1 MNIAKLSIKRPILI
15 SCIILSMLTFGV
27 ISLNR
32 LGVDLYPE
40 INFPMLSVSTVYA
53 GAAPEEIEKLI
64 TKPLEEELGAIGG
77 IRHIYSTNLEGIS
90 IITIEF
96 NLDTDLQQADQN
108 VRGKINIAKNK
119 LPDDIDE
126 PLVQQLD
133 PSDTP
138 ILRMGLV
145 ADLSQS
151 EIYDIAKEV
160 LKPRLV
166 RIEGVGDVKILG
178 GTRRE
183 IQVELDQNKL
193 NELRLSTS
201 SVVNNMKG
209 SGSNIPVGKR
219 EHGSTETNFRAIG
232 EFTNLAQIEKS
243 LISFSGDLGSG
254 IALKDIAAVKE
265 GNEDVKNIAYLY
277 YPFEKGAK
285 YKKKKGESDTERTTR
300 YCLFLDVQKRSGA
313 NTVKV
318 VDEVNNRL
326 GEVNEMLKNYKG
338 SPKLIT
344 VLDTSH
350 WIRINVEETS
360 RDIILG
366 IFLAIFVVYLFLGNI
381 RSTLI
386 TGIAIPNSLIGAF
399 IIMYAMGFTINM
411 ITLLA
416 LSLTVGLLVDDAIVV
431 RENIF
436 RKLEDGLPPEEA
448 AEKGTREV
456 MLAVIATTLTI
467 MSVFI
472 PIAFLQGIIGRFFKQ
487 FGLTVVFA
495 MAVSLFDALTVAPFL
510 SAYFA
515 GSGEKAKNILVT
527 SFERLQGYL
536 EEKYLVIMNFCLN
549 RPLTIIIT
557 TTLIFISSLGLMAFI
572 KQGFISEGD
581 DGMYTVSIKLPTGT
595 SLQGTQDVVKKI
607 EEKIKTLKDLD
618 YMSVTIGGDQGEPE
632 QGKIDCFLL
641 PVEMRKNNTE
651 WNKQETRKFL
661 ADYKFAKPA
670 VDRIKVS
677 SIDDKPFILAIK
689 GNNLDII
696 EEYSARLL
704 QDVQQIA
711 DLTEVES
718 SSEAGKPEFQIRL
731 NQAKMK
737 ELGVIQGQAGMEL
750 RYNIAGA
757 VVGKLTEEG
766 LEYDIRARLKPDQRD
781 MRYTYTSTK
790 VPNLHNMM
798 VPLTAI
804 ADFNSTTGKSK
815 ISRQDR
821 AYVIAITANLAPDGA
836 VGNAMTYVH
845 KLIKEKY
852 PLPNGVTYS
861 FIGEAESFDELIN
874 GIQVAFI
881 LSIIFIFLV
890 LASLYESFITP
901 FTILLAIPPAMTG
914 AILSLIITGFTLDM
928 MSMIGMIML
937 MGLVTK
943 NSILL
948 VDFALEGVRAGV
960 DRKQAIMNAG
970 LKRLRPILMTT
981 FAMMAGMLPLAM
993 GLGEGA
999 QIKQSMGVAIL
1010 GGLIVSTIITLVV
1023 VPATFEYIDIF
1034 REFVESR
1041 FRIKP
1046 RPVHAAAEADVESD
1060 GPEVKEQHKT
1070 KSKKSAQ
1077 KRSAR

>member
-1 MNIAKLSIKRPILI
+1 MNIARLAIKRPILI
-15 SCIILSMLTFGV
+15 TCIVLSMLTFGA

-40 INFPMLSVSTVYA
+40 INFPMLSISTIYP

-77 IRHIYSTNLEGIS
+77 IRHIYSTNLEGVS

-96 NLDTDLQQADQN
+96 TLDTDLKQADQN

-119 LPDDIDE
+119 LPDDIEE
-126 PLVQQLD
+126 PVVQQLD

-138 ILRMGLV
+138 ILRMALV
-145 ADLSQS
+145 AEISPS

-183 IQVELDQNKL
+183 IQVELDQNRL
-193 NELRLSTS
+193 DDLRLSTS
-201 SVVNNMKG
+201 SVVRNMKG

-232 EFTNLAQIEKS
+232 EFTKLSQIENS
-243 LISFSGDLGSG
+243 LISFSGDIGSG
-254 IALKDIAAVKE
+254 VALKSIATVKD

-285 YKKKKGESDTERTTR
+285 YKKKKGEADVARTTR
-300 YCLFLDVQKRSGA
+300 YCLFLDIQKRSGA

-326 GEVNEMLKNYKG
+326 AEVNEMLKTYKG

-366 IFLAIFVVYLFLGNI
+366 ICLAITVVYLFLGNL

-386 TGIAIPNSLIGAF
+386 TGFAIPNSLIGAF
-399 IIMYAMGFTINM
+399 MIMYAMGFTIN
-411 ITLLA
+411 IVTLIA

-448 AEKGTREV
+448 AEKGTKEV

-472 PIAFLQGIIGRFFKQ
+472 PIAFLQGIVGRFFRQ
-487 FGLTVVFA
+487 FGFTVVFA

-515 GSGEKAKNILVT
+515 GTGEKAKNIFVT
-527 SFERLQGYL
+527 TFEKLQEFM
-536 EEKYLVIMNFCLN
+536 EEKYLVIMNFSLN
-549 RPLTIIIT
+549 RPKTIIAAT
-557 TTLIFISSLGLMAFI
+557 TVIFISSIFLMAFI
-572 KQGFISEGD
+572 KQGFITEGD
-581 DGMYTVSIKLPTGT
+581 DGMYTITLNLPTGT
-595 SLQGTQDVVKKI
+595 SLQGTQDVVRKI
-607 EEKIKTLKDLD
+607 EERIKTLKDLD

-632 QGKIDCFLL
+632 RGKIDCFLL

-651 WNKQETRKFL
+651 WNKNETRKFL
-661 ADYKFAKPA
+661 ADFKFAKPA

-689 GNNLDII
+689 GNNLDQI
-696 EEYSARLL
+696 EEYSLKLL
-704 QDVQQIA
+704 KDVQKIS

-718 SSEAGKPEFQIRL
+718 SFETGKPEFQIRL
-731 NQAKMK
+731 NQSKMK
-737 ELGVIQGQAGMEL
+737 ELGVIQVQAGMEL
-750 RYNIAGA
+750 RYNVAGA

-766 LEYDIRARLKPDQRD
+766 LEYDIRARLRPEQRD
-781 MRYTYTSTK
+781 LRYTYTSTK
-790 VPNLHNMM
+790 IPNMHNKM

-804 ADFNSTTGKSK
+804 AEFSNTTGKAK

-821 AYVIAITANLAPDGA
+821 AYVIVIKANLAKGGA
-836 VGNAMTYVH
+836 VGNAMTNVH
-845 KLIKEKY
+845 KLVKEKY

-861 FIGEAESFDELIN
+861 FIGEAESFDELLTS
-874 GIQVAFI
+874 IQIAFL
-881 LSIIFIFLV
+881 LSFIFIFLV
-890 LASLYESFITP
+890 LSSLYESFITP

-914 AILSLIITGFTLDM
+914 AILALLITRFTLDM
-928 MSMIGMIML
+928 FSMIGMIML

-948 VDFALEGVRAGV
+948 VDFALTGVRAGK
-960 DRKQAIMNAG
+960 DRKKAIMDAG

-981 FAMMAGMLPLAM
+981 FAMMAGMLPLAL

-999 QIKQSMGVAIL
+999 KIKQSMGVAIL
-1010 GGLIVSTIITLVV
+1010 GGLIVSTIVTLVV
-1023 VPATFEYIDIF
+1023 VPATFEYVDIF
-1034 REFVESR
+1034 REFIESK
-1041 FRIKP
+1041 FRIKHK
-1046 RPVHAAAEADVESD
+1046 PVNDGVDDAIDEAPTVVEK
-1060 GPEVKEQHKT
+1060 VKQK
-1070 KSKKSAQ
+1070 KKLSSNRKSAH
-1077 KRSAR
+1077 

>member
-1 MNIAKLSIKRPILI
+1 MNIARLSIKRPILI
-15 SCIILSMLTFGV
+15 TCIVLSMLTFGV

-40 INFPMLSVSTVYA
+40 INFPMLSISTVYA

-77 IRHIYSTNLEGIS
+77 IRHIYSTNLEGVS

-96 NLDTDLQQADQN
+96 TLDTDLRQADQN

-133 PSDTP
+133 PSDAP

-145 ADLSQS
+145 ADLTPS
-151 EIYDIAKEV
+151 ELYDIAKEV

-183 IQVELDQNKL
+183 IQVELDQNRL

-201 SVVNNMKG
+201 SVVNSMKG

-219 EHGSTETNFRAIG
+219 EHGNTETNFRAIG
-232 EFTNLAQIEKS
+232 EYTNFSQIENS
-243 LISFSGDLGSG
+243 LVSFSGDIGSG
-254 IALKDIAAVKE
+254 IALKDLGRVKD

-285 YKKKKGESDTERTTR
+285 YKKKKNEPETERTTR

-326 GEVNEMLKNYKG
+326 GEVNEMLKTYKG
-338 SPKLIT
+338 SPQLIT

-366 IFLAIFVVYLFLGNI
+366 IILAIFVVYLFLGNI

-386 TGIAIPNSLIGAF
+386 TGFAIPNSLIGAF
-399 IIMYAMGFTINM
+399 IIMYAMGFTIN
-411 ITLLA
+411 IVTLLA

-448 AEKGTREV
+448 AEQGTKEV
-456 MLAVIATTLTI
+456 TLAVIATTLTI

-472 PIAFLQGIIGRFFKQ
+472 PIAFLQGIVGRFFMQ
-487 FGLTVVFA
+487 FGFTVVFA

-515 GSGEKAKNILVT
+515 GSGHKAKNILVT
-527 SFERLQGYL
+527 SFEKFQEYL
-536 EEKYLVIMNFCLN
+536 EEKYLIVMNFCLD
-549 RPLTIIIT
+549 RSMIVIVVT
-557 TTLIFISSLGLMAFI
+557 TVIFIGSIGLMAFI
-572 KQGFISEGD
+572 KQGFISGGD
-581 DGMYTVSIKLPTGT
+581 DGMYTVTLKLPTGT
-595 SLQGTQDVVKKI
+595 SLQGTYEVVQKI
-607 EEKIKTLKDLD
+607 EERIKNLKDLD
-618 YMSVTIGGDQGEPE
+618 YMSVTVGGDQGEPE

-641 PVEMRKNNTE
+641 PPEMRQNDTE
-651 WNKQETRKFL
+651 WNKQETRKYLTDF
-661 ADYKFAKPA
+661 KFAKPA
-670 VDRIKVS
+670 VDRIKIS
-677 SIDDKPFILAIK
+677 SLDDKPFILAVK
-689 GNNLDII
+689 GNNLEVI
-696 EEYSARLL
+696 EEYSSRIIK
-704 QDVQQIA
+704 DIEQIK

-718 SSEAGKPEFQIRL
+718 SYETGKPEFQIKM
-731 NQAKMK
+731 NQTKMK
-737 ELGVIQGQAGMEL
+737 ELGVIQGMAGMEL
-750 RYNIAGA
+750 RYNVAGA
-757 VVGKLTEEG
+757 VVGKLSDNG
-766 LEYDIRARLKPDQRD
+766 LEYDIRARLKPEQRD
-781 MRYTYTSTK
+781 LRYTYTSTK
-790 VPNLHNMM
+790 VPNMHNMM

-804 ADFNSTTGKSK
+804 AEFSNTNGKAK

-821 AYVIAITANLAPDGA
+821 AYVIVITANLTPDGA
-836 VGNAMTYVH
+836 VGTAMTSVH

-861 FIGEAESFDELIN
+861 FIGEAESFDELLS
-874 GIQVAFI
+874 GIKVAFI

-914 AILSLIITGFTLDM
+914 AILALIISGFTLDM
-928 MSMIGMIML
+928 FSMIGMIML

-948 VDFALEGVRAGV
+948 VDFALIGVRAGQE
-960 DRKQAIMNAG
+960 RKKAIIDAG
-970 LKRLRPILMTT
+970 VKRLRPILMTT
-981 FAMMAGMLPLAM
+981 FAMMAGMLPLAL

-999 QIKQSMGVAIL
+999 KIKQSMGIAIL
-1010 GGLIVSTIITLVV
+1010 GGLIISTIVTLIV

-1034 REFVESR
+1034 REYIESK
-1041 FRIKP
+1041 FRIKHVP
-1046 RPVHAAAEADVESD
+1046 STSGENTIDDENL
-1060 GPEVKEQHKT
+1060 PETEIKPKNK
-1070 KSKKSAQ
+1070 KSTIKKSA
-1077 KRSAR
+1077 R

>member
-1 MNIAKLSIKRPILI
+1 MNIARLAIKRPILI
-15 SCIILSMLTFGV
+15 TCIVLSMLTFGV

-77 IRHIYSTNLEGIS
+77 IRHIYSTNLEGVS

-96 NLDTDLQQADQN
+96 TLDTDLKQADQN

-126 PLVQQLD
+126 PVVQQLD

-145 ADLSQS
+145 AELPPA

-219 EHGSTETNFRAIG
+219 EHGKTETNFRAIG
-232 EFTNLAQIEKS
+232 EFTNLSQIENS
-243 LISFSGDLGSG
+243 LISFSGDIGSG
-254 IALKDIAAVKE
+254 IALKNLGTVKE
-265 GNEDVKNIAYLY
+265 GNEDIKNIAYLY
-277 YPFEKGAK
+277 YPFDKGAK
-285 YKKKKGESDTERTTR
+285 YKKKKGEADPERTTR
-300 YCLFLDVQKRSGA
+300 YCLFIDVQKRSGA

-326 GEVNEMLKNYKG
+326 SDVNEMLKGYKG

-366 IFLAIFVVYLFLGNI
+366 IFLAILVVYLFLGNI

-386 TGIAIPNSLIGAF
+386 TGVAIPNSLIGAF
-399 IIMYAMGFTINM
+399 IIMYAMGFTINI
-411 ITLLA
+411 ITLIA

-436 RKLEDGLPPEEA
+436 RKLEDGLPPDQA
-448 AEKGTREV
+448 AEKGTKEV

-472 PIAFLQGIIGRFFKQ
+472 PIAFLQGIVGRFFKQ

-515 GSGEKAKNILVT
+515 GSGEKAKNIFVT
-527 SFERLQGYL
+527 KFEILQEYL
-536 EEKYLVIMNFCLN
+536 EEKYLVIMKFCLS
-549 RPLTIIIT
+549 RPLTIIIIT
-557 TTLIFISSLGLMAFI
+557 TVIFISSLGLMAFI

-581 DGMYTVSIKLPTGT
+581 DGMYTVTLKLPTGT
-595 SLQGTQDVVKKI
+595 SLEGTQEVVKQI
-607 EEKIKTLKDLD
+607 EERIRTLKDLD
-618 YMSVTIGGDQGEPE
+618 YMSVTIGGDNGEPE

-641 PVEMRKNNTE
+641 PIEMRKNNTE
-651 WNKQETRKFL
+651 WNKKETRKFL
-661 ADYKFAKPA
+661 TDFKYAKPA
-670 VDRIKVS
+670 VDRIKLS

-689 GNNLDII
+689 GNNLDVI
-696 EEYSARLL
+696 EEYSAKII
-704 QDVQQIA
+704 QDIQKIP

-718 SSEAGKPEFQIRL
+718 SSETGKPEFQIKL
-731 NQAKMK
+731 NQSKMK

-750 RYNIAGA
+750 RYNVAGA
-757 VVGKLTEEG
+757 VVGKLTDEG
-766 LEYDIRARLKPDQRD
+766 LEYDIRARLRPDQRD

-790 VPNLHNMM
+790 VPNMHNMM

-804 ADFNSTTGKSK
+804 AEFSNTTGKAK

-821 AYVIAITANLAPDGA
+821 AYVIAISANLAPNGA
-836 VGNAMTYVH
+836 VGNAMKNVH
-845 KLIKEKY
+845 SLIKEKH
-852 PLPNGVTYS
+852 PMPNGVTYS
-861 FIGEAESFDELIN
+861 FIGESESFDELTSS
-874 GIQVAFI
+874 IQIAFI

-914 AILSLIITGFTLDM
+914 AILSLLITGFTLDM

-948 VDFALEGVRAGV
+948 VDFALEGVRNGV
-960 DRKQAIMNAG
+960 ERKKAIMDAG

-981 FAMMAGMLPLAM
+981 FAMMAGMLPLAL

-1010 GGLIVSTIITLVV
+1010 GGLIVSTVITLIV

-1034 REFVESR
+1034 REFIESK
-1041 FRIKP
+1041 FRIKQKP
-1046 RPVHAAAEADVESD
+1046 AHRASGHHITADA
-1060 GPEVKEQHKT
+1060 PEVIEKIQPET
-1070 KSKKSAQ
+1070 KKPVKKKSAH
-1077 KRSAR
+1077 

>member
-15 SCIILSMLTFGV
+15 TCIVFSMITFGV

-40 INFPMLSVSTVYA
+40 INFPMLTISTVYP

-77 IRHIYSTNLEGIS
+77 IRHIYSTNLEGVS

-96 NLDTDLQQADQN
+96 TLDTDLKQADQN

-133 PSDTP
+133 PSDAP

-145 ADLSQS
+145 ADLSPS
-151 EIYDIAKEV
+151 EIYNVAKEI
-160 LKPRLV
+160 LKPTLV
-166 RIEGVGDVKILG
+166 RIDGVGDVKILG

-183 IQVELDQNKL
+183 IQVELNQNKL
-193 NELRLSTS
+193 NELRLSTA
-201 SVVNNMKG
+201 SVVRNMQG
-209 SGSNIPVGKR
+209 SGSNIPIGKR
-219 EHGSTETNFRAIG
+219 EHGNTETNFRAIG
-232 EFTNLAQIEKS
+232 EFTNLAQIENS
-243 LISFSGDLGSG
+243 LISFSGDMGSG
-254 IALKDIAAVKE
+254 IALKDLGTVKD
-265 GNEDVKNIAYLY
+265 GNEDIKNIAYLY
-277 YPFEKGAK
+277 YPFDKGAK
-285 YKKKKGESDTERTTR
+285 YKKKNGESDTLRTTK
-300 YCLFLDVQKRSGA
+300 YCLFIDVQKRSGA

-318 VDEVNNRL
+318 VDEVNKRL
-326 GEVNEMLKNYKG
+326 GDVNKLLKDQKG

-350 WIRINVEETS
+350 WIRINVEETT
-360 RDIILG
+360 RDILLG

-386 TGIAIPNSLIGAF
+386 TGVAIPNSLIGAF
-399 IIMYAMGFTINM
+399 IIMYAMGFTIN
-411 ITLLA
+411 IVTLLA

-472 PIAFLQGIIGRFFKQ
+472 PIAFLQGIVGRFFKQ
-487 FGLTVVFA
+487 FGFTVVFA

-515 GSGEKAKNILVT
+515 GTGRKSKNILVT
-527 SFERLQGYL
+527 SFEKFQVYL
-536 EEKYLVIMNFCLN
+536 EKKYITVMNFCLN
-549 RPLTIIIT
+549 KPLTIIIV
-557 TTLIFISSLGLMAFI
+557 TTLIFVSSLGLMAFI
-572 KQGFISEGD
+572 KQGFISGGD
-581 DGMYTVSIKLPTGT
+581 DGMYTITLKLPTGT
-595 SLQGTQDVVKKI
+595 SLKGTEEVVKKI
-607 EEKIKTLKDLD
+607 EERIKTLKDLD

-641 PVEMRKNNTE
+641 PIEMRKNDTE

-661 ADYKFAKPA
+661 ADFKFAKPA

-677 SIDDKPFILAIK
+677 SIDDKPFILGIK
-689 GNNLDII
+689 GNSLEVI
-696 EEYSARLL
+696 EEYAARLIK
-704 QDVQQIA
+704 DVEKIQ

-718 SSEAGKPEFQIRL
+718 SYENGKPEFQIRM
-731 NQAKMK
+731 NQSRMK

-781 MRYTYTSTK
+781 MRYTYTTTK
-790 VPNLHNMM
+790 VPNIHNMM

-804 ADFNSTTGKSK
+804 AEFNSTTGKAK
-815 ISRQDR
+815 IIRQDR
-821 AYVIAITANLAPDGA
+821 AYVIVITANLSPSGA
-836 VGNAMTYVH
+836 VGNAMKNVQQ
-845 KLIKEKY
+845 LIKEKY

-861 FIGEAESFDELIN
+861 FIGESESFDELIS
-874 GIQVAFI
+874 GIKVAFI

-914 AILSLIITGFTLDM
+914 ALISLLITGFALDM
-928 MSMIGMIML
+928 FSMIGMIML

-948 VDFALEGVRAGV
+948 VDFALEGVRAGAE
-960 DRKQAIMNAG
+960 RKTAIMNAG
-970 LKRLRPILMTT
+970 LIRLRPILMTT
-981 FAMMAGMLPLAM
+981 FAMMAGMLPLAL

-999 QIKQSMGVAIL
+999 QIKQSMGIAIL
-1010 GGLIVSTIITLVV
+1010 GGLIVSTIVTLVV

-1034 REFVESR
+1034 REFVESK

-1046 RPVHAAAEADVESD
+1046 RPVHAENETEYSE
-1060 GPEVKEQHKT
+1060 PEIKITAVKKRPG
-1070 KSKKSAQ
+1070 KKN
-1077 KRSAR
+1077 

>member
-1 MNIAKLSIKRPILI
+1 MNIARLSIKRPIFI
-15 SCIILSMLTFGV
+15 TSIVLSMLTFGI

-40 INFPMLSVSTVYA
+40 INFPMISVTTVYT
-53 GAAPEEIEKLI
+53 GAAPEEVEKLI

-77 IRHIYSTNLEGIS
+77 IRHLYSTNLEGVS

-96 NLDTDLQQADQN
+96 TLDTELMKVDQD
-108 VRGKINIAKNK
+108 VRAKINLVRSK
-119 LPDDIDE
+119 LPDDIEE

-138 ILRMGLV
+138 ILRMALV
-145 ADLSQS
+145 TDLSAS
-151 EIYDIAKEV
+151 ETYDLAKEV
-160 LKPRLV
+160 LKPRLA
-166 RIEGVGDVKILG
+166 RIDGVGDAKILG

-183 IQVELDQNKL
+183 IQIELDQNKM
-193 NELRLSTS
+193 NEYRLSMS
-201 SVVNNMKG
+201 GIVHSMQG

-219 EHGSTETNFRAIG
+219 EQGTKEVNFRAIG
-232 EFTNLAQIEKS
+232 EFTRLSQIEDTPV
-243 LISFSGDLGSG
+243 SFSGDIGNSIAIKNLGTVR
-254 IALKDIAAVKE
+254 D

-277 YPFEKGAK
+277 YPFQTGAK
-285 YKKKKGESDTERTTR
+285 YRKKAGEADPVRTTR
-300 YCLFLDVQKRSGA
+300 SCLFLDIQKQSGA

-318 VDEVNNRL
+318 VDEVYKSL
-326 GEVNEMLKNYKG
+326 KDVNEMLKTYKG

-366 IFLAIFVVYLFLGNI
+366 IFLAVFVVYLFLGNI

-386 TGIAIPNSLIGAF
+386 TGIAIPNSLLGAF
-399 IIMYAMGFTINM
+399 IIMYAMGFTIN
-411 ITLLA
+411 IVTLLA

-436 RKLEDGLPPEEA
+436 RKLEEGHPAEEA
-448 AEKGTREV
+448 AELGTKEV
-456 MLAVIATTLTI
+456 MLAVIATTLTL

-472 PIAFLQGIIGRFFKQ
+472 PIGFLQGIVGRFFKQ
-487 FGLTVVFA
+487 FGFTIVFA

-515 GSGEKAKNILVT
+515 GTGEKSRNWLVT
-527 SFERLQGYL
+527 KFELLQEWL
-536 EEKYLVIMNFCLN
+536 EKKYLAVMKFSLN
-549 RPLTIIIT
+549 RPMTIIIIT
-557 TTLIFISSLGLMAFI
+557 TVIFISSIGLLAFI

-581 DGMYTVSIKLPTGT
+581 DGMYTITLKLPVGA
-595 SLQGTQDVVKKI
+595 SLQGTQDVVKQV
-607 EEKIKTLKDLD
+607 EDRIKTLKDLD
-618 YMSVTIGGDQGEPE
+618 YYAVTIGGDNGEPE
-632 QGKIDCFLL
+632 QGKIDVFLL
-641 PVEMRKNNTE
+641 PAEIRKNNTE

-661 ADYKFAKPA
+661 ADFKFAKPA

-689 GNNLDII
+689 GNDYTVI
-696 EEYSARLL
+696 EEYSNTVLKEVAK
-704 QDVQQIA
+704 IP
-711 DLTEVES
+711 DLTEVETS
-718 SSEAGKPEFQIRL
+718 LETGKPEFQIRL
-731 NQAKMK
+731 NPEKMK
-737 ELGVIQGQAGMEL
+737 ELGVIQAAAGMEL
-750 RYNIAGA
+750 RYNISGA
-757 VVGKLTEEG
+757 VVGKLTDGG
-766 LEYDIRARLKPDQRD
+766 LEYDIRARVRPDQRD
-781 MRYTYTSTK
+781 LRYTYTWTK
-790 VPNLHNMM
+790 VPNMHNMI

-804 ADFNSTTGKSK
+804 ADFKETTGKAK

-821 AYVIAITANLAPDGA
+821 AYVITISANMAPNGA
-836 VGNAMTYVH
+836 VGNAMKAVQQM
-845 KLIKEKY
+845 IKDKY

-861 FIGEAESFDELIN
+861 FIGESESFDELLT
-874 GIQVAFI
+874 GIQIAFI

-914 AILSLIITGFTLDM
+914 ALLSLLITRFSLDM
-928 MSMIGMIML
+928 FSMIGMVML

-960 DRKQAIMNAG
+960 NRKEAVMRAG

-981 FAMMAGMLPLAM
+981 FAMMAGMLPLAL

-999 QIKQSMGVAIL
+999 KIKQSMGVAIL
-1010 GGLIVSTIITLVV
+1010 GGLIVSTIVTLVV
-1023 VPATFEYIDIF
+1023 VPASFEYVDIF
-1034 REFVESR
+1034 REFIESK
-1041 FRIKP
+1041 FRIKKKP
-1046 RPVHAAAEADVESD
+1046 ETAVAVEPVADVAVISTS
-1060 GPEVKEQHKT
+1060 GKSA
-1070 KSKKSAQ
+1070 SKKR
-1077 KRSAR
+1077 KTRG

>member
-1 MNIAKLSIKRPILI
+1 MNIARLSIKRPILI
-15 SCIILSMLTFGV
+15 TCIVLSMLTFGV

-40 INFPMLSVSTVYA
+40 INFPMISVSTIYP
-53 GAAPEEIEKLI
+53 GAAPAEIEKLI

-77 IRHIYSTNLEGIS
+77 IRHIYSTNLEGVS

-96 NLDTDLQQADQN
+96 TLDTDLKQADQN
-108 VRGKINIAKNK
+108 VRGKINIVKNK
-119 LPDDIDE
+119 LPDDVDE

-133 PSDTP
+133 PSDAP
-138 ILRMGLV
+138 ILRMALV
-145 ADLSQS
+145 ADLTPSQ
-151 EIYDIAKEV
+151 IYDVAKEV

-166 RIEGVGDVKILG
+166 RIDGVGDVKILG

-201 SVVNNMKG
+201 SVVRNMQV
-209 SGSNIPVGKR
+209 SGSNIPIGKR
-219 EHGSTETNFRAIG
+219 EHGDTETNFRAIG
-232 EFTNLAQIEKS
+232 EFTNLPQIENS
-243 LISFSGDLGSG
+243 LISFSGDMGSG
-254 IALKDIAAVKE
+254 IALKDLGTVRD
-265 GNEDVKNIAYLY
+265 GNEDIRNIAYLY
-277 YPFEKGAK
+277 YPFDKGAK
-285 YKKKKGESDTERTTR
+285 YKKKKGETDPERTTR
-300 YCLFLDVQKRSGA
+300 YCIFLDVQKRSGA

-318 VDEVNNRL
+318 VDEVNKRL
-326 GEVNEMLKNYKG
+326 KDVNEMLKTYKG

-350 WIRINVEETS
+350 WIRINVEETT
-360 RDIILG
+360 RDILLG

-386 TGIAIPNSLIGAF
+386 TGVAIPNSIIGAF
-399 IIMYAMGFTINM
+399 IIMYAMGFTINI

-436 RKLEDGLPPEEA
+436 RKLEDGLSPEEA

-495 MAVSLFDALTVAPFL
+495 MAISLFDALTVAPFL

-515 GSGEKAKNILVT
+515 GSGHKSKNILVT
-527 SFERLQGYL
+527 TFEKLQEYL
-536 EEKYLVIMNFCLN
+536 EQKYLVIMNFCLN
-549 RPLTIIIT
+549 KPLTIIVIT
-557 TTLIFISSLGLMAFI
+557 TVVFVCSIVLMRYV
-572 KQGFISEGD
+572 KPGFLSEGD
-581 DGMYTVSIKLPTGT
+581 DGMYTVTLKLPNGT
-595 SLQGTQDVVKKI
+595 SLQGTQEVVKKV
-607 EEKIKTLKDLD
+607 EERIKTLKDLD
-618 YMSVTIGGDQGEPE
+618 YMSVAIGGDQGEPE
-632 QGKIDCFLL
+632 KAKIDCFLQ

-651 WNKQETRKFL
+651 WNKIETRKFL
-661 ADYKFAKPA
+661 ADFKFAKPA
-670 VDRIKVS
+670 VDRIKIS
-677 SIDDKPFILAIK
+677 SLDDKPFILAIK
-689 GNNLDII
+689 GDNLDALEKYSETII
-696 EEYSARLL
+696 
-704 QDVQQIA
+704 QDVKQFK

-718 SSEAGKPEFQIRL
+718 NIETGKPEFQIRM
-731 NQAKMK
+731 NQVKMK
-737 ELGVIQGQAGMEL
+737 ELGVLQGMAGMEL
-750 RYNIAGA
+750 RYNVAGA

-766 LEYDIRARLKPDQRD
+766 LEYDIRARLKKDQRD
-781 MRYTYTSTK
+781 LRYTYTTTK
-790 VPNLHNMM
+790 VPNMHNMM

-804 ADFNSTTGKSK
+804 AEFNSTTGKAK
-815 ISRQDR
+815 ISRQDK
-821 AYVIAITANLAPDGA
+821 AYVVVITANLAPKGA
-836 VGNAMTYVH
+836 VGTAMKNVH
-845 KLIKEKY
+845 TLIKDKY
-852 PLPNGVTYS
+852 PLPNGITYS
-861 FIGEAESFDELIN
+861 FLGEAESFGELIS
-874 GIQVAFI
+874 GVIIASI
-881 LSIIFIFLV
+881 LSILFIFLV

-914 AILSLIITGFTLDM
+914 AILSLLITGSTLDM

-948 VDFALEGVRAGV
+948 VDFALEGVRAGL
-960 DRKQAIMNAG
+960 DRKKAIMDAG

-981 FAMMAGMLPLAM
+981 FAMMAGMLPLAL

-999 QIKQSMGVAIL
+999 QIKQSMGIAIL

-1023 VPATFEYIDIF
+1023 VPATFEYIDTF
-1034 REFVESR
+1034 REFIESR
-1041 FRIKP
+1041 FRIKSV
-1046 RPVHAAAEADVESD
+1046 PVHSSDAGDIFEDKHAIAEI
-1060 GPEVKEQHKT
+1060 VKP
-1070 KSKKSAQ
+1070 KKSV
-1077 KRSAR
+1077 KKKTNR

>member
-1 MNIAKLSIKRPILI
+1 MNIAKLSIKRPVLI
-15 SCIILSMLTFGV
+15 TAIVLSILTFGL

-40 INFPMLSVSTVYA
+40 INFPMLSISTVYA

-77 IRHIYSTNLEGIS
+77 IRHIYSSSLEGIS

-96 NLDTDLQQADQN
+96 TLSTDLMQVEQD
-108 VRGKINIAKNK
+108 VRGKINIAKNR
-119 LPDDIDE
+119 LPDDIEE
-126 PLVQQLD
+126 PVVQQLD

-138 ILRMGLV
+138 ILRMALV
-145 ADLSQS
+145 ADLSPS
-151 EIYDIAKEV
+151 DIYDIAKEV

-183 IQVELDQNKL
+183 IQIELDQNRM
-193 NELRLSTS
+193 NDLRVSTS
-201 SVVNNMKG
+201 SVVRNMQG
-209 SGSNIPVGKR
+209 SGTNIPVGKR
-219 EHGSTETNFRAIG
+219 EHGSSETNFRAIG
-232 EFTNLAQIEKS
+232 EFTSLPQIENS
-243 LISFSGDLGSG
+243 LISFSGDIGSG
-254 IALKDIAAVKE
+254 VAIRDLGRVRD
-265 GNEDVKNIAYLY
+265 GNEDIKNIAWLH

-285 YKKKKGESDTERTTR
+285 YKKKKGESDPQRTTR

-326 GEVNEMLKNYKG
+326 SEVNEMLKTYKG

-350 WIRINVEETS
+350 WIRINVDETK
-360 RDIILG
+360 RDIMLG
-366 IFLAIFVVYLFLGNI
+366 VILAIFVVYLFLGNI

-386 TGIAIPNSLIGAF
+386 TGIAIPNSMLGAF
-399 IIMYAMGFTINM
+399 IIMYSMDFTIN
-411 ITLLA
+411 IVTLMA

-448 AEKGTREV
+448 AERGTREV

-472 PIAFLQGIIGRFFKQ
+472 PIAFLQGIVGRFFKQ

-515 GSGEKAKNILVT
+515 GTGEKAKNFLVRY
-527 SFERLQGYL
+527 FEKLQEFL
-536 EEKYLVIMNFCLN
+536 EEKYLVVMNFALN
-549 RPLTIIIT
+549 RPMTVIIIT
-557 TTLIFISSLGLMAFI
+557 TVIFISSIFLMAFI

-581 DGMYTVSIKLPTGT
+581 DGMYTISLKLPTGT
-595 SLQGTQDVVKKI
+595 SLQGTQEVVKKI
-607 EEKIKTLKDLD
+607 EERLKTLKDLD
-618 YMSVTIGGDQGEPE
+618 YMSVTIGGDQGEPDK
-632 QGKIDCFLL
+632 GKIDCFLL
-641 PVEMRKNNTE
+641 PVDQRKHNTE

-661 ADYKFAKPA
+661 ADFKYAKPT

-689 GNNLDII
+689 GNNPDVI
-696 EEYSARLL
+696 EEYSNRIFNDIAR
-704 QDVQQIA
+704 IP

-718 SSEAGKPEFQIRL
+718 SLETGKPEFQIKMNRMR
-731 NQAKMK
+731 MK
-737 ELGVIQGQAGMEL
+737 ELGVIQVQAGLEL

-757 VVGKLTEEG
+757 VVGKLTDQG
-766 LEYDIRARLKPDQRD
+766 LEYDIRARLKPEQRD
-781 MRYTYTSTK
+781 LRYTYSNTK
-790 VPNLHNMM
+790 VPNIHQMM

-804 ADFNSTTGKSK
+804 AEFRSTTGKSK
-815 ISRQDR
+815 IDRQDR
-821 AYVIAITANLAPDGA
+821 AYVIVLTSNLAPNGA
-836 VGNAMTYVH
+836 VGNAMKIVH
-845 KLIKEKY
+845 NLIKQKH

-861 FIGEAESFDELIN
+861 FIGEAESFDELLS

-890 LASLYESFITP
+890 LSSLYESFITP

-914 AILSLIITGFTLDM
+914 AILSLIISRFPLDM
-928 MSMIGMIML
+928 FSMIGMIML

-948 VDFALEGVRAGV
+948 VDFALEGVRAGA
-960 DRKQAIMNAG
+960 DRKKAIMDAG

-981 FAMMAGMLPLAM
+981 FAMMAGMLPLAL

-999 QIKQSMGVAIL
+999 KIKQSMGIAIL
-1010 GGLIVSTIITLVV
+1010 GGLFVSTIITLVV

-1034 REFVESR
+1034 REFIESR
-1041 FRIKP
+1041 FRIKHKP
-1046 RPVHAAAEADVESD
+1046 AAVDSVEAETAV
-1060 GPEVKEQHKT
+1060 EVK
-1070 KSKKSAQ
+1070 KSGRPKK
-1077 KRSAR
+1077 R

>member
-15 SCIILSMLTFGV
+15 TCIVFSMITFGV

-40 INFPMLSVSTVYA
+40 INFPMLTISTVYP

-77 IRHIYSTNLEGIS
+77 IRHIYSTNLEGVS

-96 NLDTDLQQADQN
+96 TLDTDLKQADQN

-133 PSDTP
+133 PSDAP

-145 ADLSQS
+145 ADLSPS
-151 EIYDIAKEV
+151 EIYNVAKEI
-160 LKPRLV
+160 LKPTLV
-166 RIEGVGDVKILG
+166 RIDGVGDVKILG

-183 IQVELDQNKL
+183 IQVELNQNKL
-193 NELRLSTS
+193 NELRLSTA
-201 SVVNNMKG
+201 SVVRNMQG
-209 SGSNIPVGKR
+209 SGSNIPIGKR
-219 EHGSTETNFRAIG
+219 EHGNTETNFRAIG
-232 EFTNLAQIEKS
+232 EFTNLAQIENS
-243 LISFSGDLGSG
+243 LISFSGDMGSG
-254 IALKDIAAVKE
+254 IALKDLGTVKD
-265 GNEDVKNIAYLY
+265 GNEDIKNIAYLY
-277 YPFEKGAK
+277 YPFDKGAK
-285 YKKKKGESDTERTTR
+285 YKKKNGESDTLRTTK
-300 YCLFLDVQKRSGA
+300 YCLFIDVQKRSGA

-318 VDEVNNRL
+318 VDEVNKRL
-326 GEVNEMLKNYKG
+326 GDVNKLLKDQKG

-350 WIRINVEETS
+350 WIRINVEETT
-360 RDIILG
+360 RDILLG

-386 TGIAIPNSLIGAF
+386 TGVAIPNSLIGAF
-399 IIMYAMGFTINM
+399 IIMYAMGFTIN
-411 ITLLA
+411 IVTLLA

-472 PIAFLQGIIGRFFKQ
+472 PIAFLQGIVGRFFKQ
-487 FGLTVVFA
+487 FGFTVVFA

-515 GSGEKAKNILVT
+515 GTGRKSKNILVT
-527 SFERLQGYL
+527 SFEKFQVYL
-536 EEKYLVIMNFCLN
+536 EKKYITVMNFCLN
-549 RPLTIIIT
+549 KPLTIIIV
-557 TTLIFISSLGLMAFI
+557 TTLIFVSSLGLMAFI
-572 KQGFISEGD
+572 KQGFISGGD
-581 DGMYTVSIKLPTGT
+581 DGMYTITLKLPTGT
-595 SLQGTQDVVKKI
+595 SLKGTEEVVKKI
-607 EEKIKTLKDLD
+607 EERIKTLKDLD

-641 PVEMRKNNTE
+641 PIEMRENDTE

-661 ADYKFAKPA
+661 ADFKFAKPA

-677 SIDDKPFILAIK
+677 SIDDKPFILGIK
-689 GNNLDII
+689 GNSLEVI
-696 EEYSARLL
+696 EEYAARLIK
-704 QDVQQIA
+704 DVEKIQ

-718 SSEAGKPEFQIRL
+718 SYENGKPEFQIRM
-731 NQAKMK
+731 NQSRMK

-781 MRYTYTSTK
+781 MRYTYTTTK
-790 VPNLHNMM
+790 VPNIHNMM

-804 ADFNSTTGKSK
+804 AEFNSTTGKAK
-815 ISRQDR
+815 IIRQDR
-821 AYVIAITANLAPDGA
+821 AYVIVITANLSPSGA
-836 VGNAMTYVH
+836 VGNAMKNVQQ
-845 KLIKEKY
+845 LIKEKY

-861 FIGEAESFDELIN
+861 FIGESESFDELIS
-874 GIQVAFI
+874 GIKVAFI

-914 AILSLIITGFTLDM
+914 ALISLLITGFALDM
-928 MSMIGMIML
+928 FSMIGMIML

-948 VDFALEGVRAGV
+948 VDFALEGVRAGAE
-960 DRKQAIMNAG
+960 RKTAIMNAG
-970 LKRLRPILMTT
+970 LIRLRPILMTT
-981 FAMMAGMLPLAM
+981 FAMMAGMLPLAL

-999 QIKQSMGVAIL
+999 QIKQSMGIAIL
-1010 GGLIVSTIITLVV
+1010 GGLIVSTIVTLVV

-1034 REFVESR
+1034 REFVESK

-1046 RPVHAAAEADVESD
+1046 RPVHAENETEYSE
-1060 GPEVKEQHKT
+1060 PEIKITAVKKRPG
-1070 KSKKSAQ
+1070 KKN
-1077 KRSAR
+1077 